1 VEKQSVGRRLYDI
14 IKVKDGQEAIS
25 KYRQIK
31 TRGSQTYNF
40 DENELNDLAYQM
52 IREKRIDDA
61 LELFKLNV
69 EEYPNSANVF
79 DILGEA
85 YLLKGNKE
93 LAVQSYK
100 ISLRLNPLNKNAAAT
115 LKKIGKRD

>member
-1 VEKQSVGRRLYDI
+1 MEKQSVGRRLYDI

-115 LKKIGKRD
+115 LKKIGKRV

>member
-1 VEKQSVGRRLYDI
+1 M
-14 IKVKDGQEAIS
+14 KDGQEAIS